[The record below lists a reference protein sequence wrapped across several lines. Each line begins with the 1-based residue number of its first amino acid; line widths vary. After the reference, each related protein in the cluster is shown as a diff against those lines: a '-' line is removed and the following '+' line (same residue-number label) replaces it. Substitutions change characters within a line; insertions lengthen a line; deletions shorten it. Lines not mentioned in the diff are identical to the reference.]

1 MVMNVRLAINS
12 YINLPYSV
20 PCFLNER
27 FIHSTMLYCLP
38 AFHVIH
44 EKETFIS
51 NKLFKKTYVII
62 LTFQMRVLKC
72 TITFEMLFIPS

>member
-44 EKETFIS
+44 EKETFKS
-51 NKLFKKTYVII
+51 NKLFKKNICHNIDISTAS
-62 LTFQMRVLKC
+62 LKMYHY
-72 TITFEMLFIPS
+72 I